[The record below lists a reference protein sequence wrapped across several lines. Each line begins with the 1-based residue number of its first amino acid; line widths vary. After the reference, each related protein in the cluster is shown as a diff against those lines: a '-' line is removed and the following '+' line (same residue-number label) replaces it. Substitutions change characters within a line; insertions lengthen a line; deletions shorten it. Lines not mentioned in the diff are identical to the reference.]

1 MKSLIVL
8 IITASSQ
15 ISLSK
20 RGSLKSNELTVWNG
34 DESLIGVTVSSIFSS
49 HYGKDKLFDQRLKVD
64 DWNETV
70 WHAKSG
76 ENRPWIQ
83 LDLKVRF
90 IFFLSVLQ
98 TTFLEKSQSVKALSY
113 CQEQCYEKFV

>member
-1 MKSLIVL
+1 MKSLFVL
-8 IITASSQ
+8 IVTASSQ
-15 ISLSK
+15 TALSK
-20 RGSLKSNELTVWNG
+20 RGSIKSNELTVWNG
-34 DESLIGVTVSSIFSS
+34 DESLIGVNVSSTWSS
-49 HYGKDKLFDQRLKVD
+49 NHEKDKLFDQRLKVD

-90 IFFLSVLQ
+90 ILFFRYFRLLS
-98 TTFLEKSQSVKALSY
+98 
-113 CQEQCYEKFV
+113 